1 MGKAESYRRSGPQIH
16 HRAVQDF
23 GLVNRLGTISSL
35 PGVRLPRSIGQIPPH
50 DFPKSAIGELKCRD
64 HNFACLS
71 CMDLFP

>member
-50 DFPKSAIGELKCRD
+50 DFSQISYRRAEMQRP
-64 HNFACLS
+64 
-71 CMDLFP
+71 